1 LRRASGVEELAMSRY
16 ADALRWLGVQT
27 WFPRVYKP
35 VFPRIDAFLY
45 RVSGG
50 RLMSAG
56 PTIFPT
62 LLLTTTGYGSG
73 KARTTPLFY
82 VREGESII
90 VAATNF
96 GLRDHPAWSENLLR
110 HPDTRVRI
118 GNVTRS
124 FRARTADVNEVAR
137 VWPRLVAFWPA
148 YDRYKERSGR
158 DIRVFVLDPC

>member
-1 LRRASGVEELAMSRY
+1 MGRY
-16 ADALRWLGVQT
+16 ADALRWVGAQG

-35 VFPRIDAFLY
+35 VFPRVDGFLY

-50 RLMSAG
+50 RLISAG
-56 PTIFPT
+56 PTLFPT

-82 VREGESII
+82 VCDGESII

-110 HPDTRVRI
+110 NPDAEVQI
-118 GNVTRS
+118 GTVARGV
-124 FRARTADVNEVAR
+124 RARVANATEVAR
-137 VWPRLVAFWPA
+137 AWPRLVAFWPA

-158 DIRVFVLDPC
+158 DIRVFVLEPR